1 MNKTLIYNA
10 LIINEGK
17 SFKGS
22 VLISGNIIEEVF
34 ENAVPESVFA
44 GSDIINAEGCLLLPG
59 VIDDHVHFREP
70 GLTHK
75 AELSTESAAAIA
87 GGVTSFMEMPN
98 TIPQTTTLDIWGAKM
113 ALAEEK
119 SLANYSFYLGAT
131 NENIDQLKK
140 ADFSRVC
147 GVKVFMGSS
156 TGNMLVDNE
165 EILINLFREIPSVIA
180 VHAESE
186 SVIKENKKKYIEQTG
201 GILPVKYHPLIRS
214 AEACYESTARAVE
227 LAAKYNSRLH
237 VLHLSTAKEL
247 SLFEKKPLKT
257 KKITSEAC
265 LLHLWFDDQDYS
277 EYGNLIKCNP
287 AVKTSNDKNTLR
299 SAVSDGLIDIVATDH
314 APHLLSEKSGDC
326 LTAASGSP
334 SIQFSLSAM
343 LDLAS
348 KGHFTKETVVEK
360 MCHAPAIVYKIEKRG
375 FIRKKYFADIV
386 LVKPDEEWTLSSDK
400 ILSKCGWSPFTG
412 ITFSHIVKS
421 TWINGVLV
429 FDNGSLTGKKAS
441 NELKFIG

>member
-1 MNKTLIYNA
+1 MSKTLIYNA

-17 SFKGS
+17 SFTGS
-22 VLISGNIIEEVF
+22 VLISGDKIEEVF
-34 ENAVPESVFA
+34 EDNVPESVLA
-44 GSDIINAEGCLLLPG
+44 SSAIYNAEGCWLLPG

-75 AELSTESAAAIA
+75 ADITSESAAAVA

-98 TIPQTTTLDIWGAKM
+98 TIPQTTTIDNWKAKM
-113 ALAEEK
+113 ALAEQK
-119 SLANYSFYLGAT
+119 SFANYSFYLGAT
-131 NENIDQLKK
+131 NENIEQLKK

-165 EILINLFREIPSVIA
+165 EILINLFREIPSIIA

-186 SVIKENKKKYIEQTG
+186 PIIQSNKKKYIEQTD

-227 LAAKYNSRLH
+227 LASKYDSKLH

-247 SLFEKKPLKT
+247 SLFEKKPLQSKR
-257 KKITSEAC
+257 ITSEAC
-265 LLHLWFDDQDYS
+265 LLHLWFDDQDYA

-287 AVKTSNDKNTLR
+287 AVKSSSDRNSLL

-314 APHLLSEKSGDC
+314 APHLLSEKQGDC

-334 SIQFSLSAM
+334 SVQFSLIAM

-348 KGHFTKETVVEK
+348 KGYFTKEAVVEK
-360 MCHAPAIVYKIEKRG
+360 MCHAPAIVYGINKRG
-375 FIRKKYFADIV
+375 FIRNNYFADFV
-386 LVKPDEEWTLSSDK
+386 LVKPDTNWTLSSEM
-400 ILSKCGWSPFTG
+400 ILSKCGWSPFNG
-412 ITFSHIVKS
+412 NTFRHLVKS
-421 TWINGVLV
+421 TWVNGVLV
-429 FDNGSLTGKKAS
+429 YDNGALVGVRAAKA
-441 NELKFIG
+441 LKFN

>member
-17 SFKGS
+17 SFTGS
-22 VLISGNIIEEVF
+22 VLISGDKIEEVF
-34 ENAVPESVFA
+34 DKNIPESVLA
-44 GSDIINAEGCLLLPG
+44 SSDIYNAEGCWLLPG

-75 AELSTESAAAIA
+75 ADIISESAAAVA

-98 TIPQTTTLDIWGAKM
+98 TIPQTTTVDNWDAKM
-113 ALAEEK
+113 ALAEQK
-119 SLANYSFYLGAT
+119 SFANYAFYLGAT
-131 NENIDQLKK
+131 NENIEQLKK

-147 GVKVFMGSS
+147 GIKVFMGSS

-165 EILINLFREIPSVIA
+165 EILINLFREIPSIIA

-186 SVIKENKKKYIEQTG
+186 LIIQSNKKKYIEQTN

-227 LAAKYNSRLH
+227 LASRYDSRLH

-247 SLFEKKPLKT
+247 SLFEKKPLQS
-257 KKITSEAC
+257 KKITAEAC
-265 LLHLWFDDQDYS
+265 LLHLWFDDKDYA

-287 AVKTSNDKNTLR
+287 AVKTTSDRNSLL
-299 SAVSDGLIDIVATDH
+299 SAISEDLIDIVATDH
-314 APHLLSEKSGDC
+314 APHLLSEKQGDC

-334 SIQFSLSAM
+334 SVQFSLIAM

-348 KGHFTKETVVEK
+348 KGYFTKETVVEK
-360 MCHAPAIVYKIEKRG
+360 MCHAPAIVYGISKRG
-375 FIRKKYFADIV
+375 FIKKNYFADFV
-386 LVKPDEEWTLSSDK
+386 LVKPDANWTLSSEI

-412 ITFSHIVKS
+412 NAFRHLVKS

-429 FDNGSLTGKKAS
+429 YDNGALVGLKAAKA
-441 NELKFIG
+441 LKFN